1 MTQQKKFAVLI
12 IEDDTFLHELSKKK
26 FIQQGY
32 EVISAFNGEE
42 GKRKIQQKFPD
53 IILLDLLLPEM
64 DGLDLLKE
72 LKENRATQHIPVVIV
87 SNYSDRERVQK
98 GLALGASDYIIK
110 AHFTPDEIVQKVN
123 TLLKK
128 S

>member
-1 MTQQKKFAVLI
+1 MAQQKKFTVLI
-12 IEDDTFLHELSKKK
+12 IEDDAFLHELSKKK

-42 GKRKIQQKFPD
+42 GKRRIQQKCPD
-53 IILLDLLLPEM
+53 LILLDLLLPEM
-64 DGLDLLKE
+64 DGLDLLRE
-72 LKENRATQHIPVVIV
+72 LKANPATQSVPVVIV
-87 SNYSDRERVQK
+87 SNYSDRERVQQ
-98 GLALGASDYIIK
+98 GLACGAQDYIIK
-110 AHFTPDEIVQKVN
+110 AHFTPDEIVEKVN